1 MNQQITLYTLAN
13 WQSGLRLPGL
23 LIYTPKSFAY
33 KDLRGCPN
41 LAQLSYQSKKK
52 KKSDGSKRYSLSKA
66 IELSRDRI

>member
-52 KKSDGSKRYSLSKA
+52 KKVMVQKGILYPKP
-66 IELSRDRI
+66 

>member
-52 KKSDGSKRYSLSKA
+52 KKKKKKKVMVQKGILYPKP
-66 IELSRDRI
+66 